1 MVKER
6 RKINLLK
13 CWRQN
18 DLLWA
23 NVEQGLERDMF
34 AVWKTEGVTTS
45 ARTALAPGPPSP
57 PPSHYPS
64 WVYFI
69 ALIAVWN
76 YLGYSLLSYSSS
88 TSLECKLHESSG
100 FVCLIRPLDCQGLQQ
115 CLACQVPHKC
125 EWMNQRQR
133 QSQITCVLGE
143 GTHCPFWTILL
154 AEANHRPAKPNTNGM
169 EGTCCL

>member
-1 MVKER
+1 M
-6 RKINLLK
+6 L
-13 CWRQN
+13 
-18 DLLWA
+18 
-23 NVEQGLERDMF
+23 
-34 AVWKTEGVTTS
+34 KTEWSLGEHGT
-45 ARTALAPGPPSP
+45 RTREGHFCCLENRGCHYLNEDCPGPWAPCP
-57 PPSHYPS
+57 PPHPPSHYPS

-76 YLGYSLLSYSSS
+76 YLGYSLFSYSLS

-100 FVCLIRPLDCQGLQQ
+100 FICLIRPLDCQGLQQ
-115 CLACQVPHKC
+115 CLARQVPHKC
-125 EWMNQRQR
+125 EWMNQRWR

-154 AEANHRPAKPNTNGM
+154 AKTNHMPAKPNTNRM